1 MVVYLD
7 EGFFDR
13 INEDIEKDFEDFKR
27 RLYEKRIKPHE
38 DKANEAIEGMKKLN
52 AEAREDIA
60 KHREFLERLKKAH
73 AEREAA
79 NKKKD

>member
-13 INEDIEKDFEDFKR
+13 KEEREKEFEDFKR

-52 AEAREDIA
+52 AETRDSIA

-73 AEREAA
+73 AEKE
-79 NKKKD
+79 KKD